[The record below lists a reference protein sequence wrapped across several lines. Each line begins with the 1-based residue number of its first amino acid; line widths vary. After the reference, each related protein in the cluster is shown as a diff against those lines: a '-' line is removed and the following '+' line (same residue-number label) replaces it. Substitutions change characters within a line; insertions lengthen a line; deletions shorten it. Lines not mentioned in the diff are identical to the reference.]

1 MRSANPSSVIKKM
14 FMVLYSAA
22 RGRRPAS
29 ERPRRGGVVCV
40 TPRDYLCH
48 AMNATVDALI
58 PLSFLEAVR
67 SVDSPDGDLEAEFVA
82 ELRTKRFGLSDT
94 VYAQIRR
101 YGDMVKRGIRPA
113 HGGSGRARDAHRP
126 PPRRR
131 GRLPR
136 RRPLCG
142 ARDVCAHPGHHAPG
156 DRGTSHRSSRVPWR
170 SRRRARSRS
179 DTGAASF
186 AAPART
192 LILEVESSVTV
203 DSAPNSLG
211 CTYYE
216 ESLHELLRL
225 LGATS
230 GRVDHVRCAARN
242 EGRCEWRVDW
252 RNLSAA

>member
-1 MRSANPSSVIKKM
+1 M

-22 RGRRPAS
+22 PGRRPAS

-101 YGDMVKRGIRPA
+101 YGDMVKRGVRPA
-113 HGGSGRARDAHRP
+113 QEEAVALATLIG
-126 PPRRR
+126 
-131 GRLPR
+131 
-136 RRPLCG
+136 RRPDAEAAFRAAGRYVARETYARIPVITRQAIAVLPSLLSRPMALAQTRKIAERYWGGVVRRSG
-142 ARDVCAHPGHHAPG
+142 AH
-156 DRGTSHRSSRVPWR
+156 
-170 SRRRARSRS
+170 
-179 DTGAASF
+179 
-186 AAPART
+186 